1 MTPISTIDVPVTYPE
16 AALGATV
23 EVPTPDGHVSLK
35 VPPGTQDGKLLRLKG
50 RGAPKLKGSGR
61 GDLIARVRVTVP
73 SKLSKAEREAVEQ
86 LREVS
91 REDPREKAFS

>member
-1 MTPISTIDVPVTYPE
+1 
-16 AALGATV
+16 
-23 EVPTPDGHVSLK
+23 
-35 VPPGTQDGKLLRLKG
+35 VPPGTQDGRLLRIKG
-50 RGAPKLKGSGR
+50 RGAPKLRGSGR